1 MARWAGST
9 SLPARRADGVSLRQI
24 LHEGT
29 RPLMDR
35 RHFLG
40 SAAATAAFFA
50 MHELPAMAVQSAVQ
64 SQPARPRIL
73 SLELLS
79 GAPVSAIKAFYGK
92 TLELTI
98 REERSDRLTIEAGET
113 RITFVSSTD
122 VVEGRPPFYH
132 FAFNIPENKILKAL
146 EWQKARTPLL
156 FIPERNRAAG
166 FPPEVVDYSHWNAHS
181 IFFLDPAGNV
191 VEYIARHDLK
201 NGDASPFSWTD
212 ILYASEI
219 GLIVDDVAATAA
231 TLTDVATVR
240 QYRGGSDQ
248 FMAMGDEYGLLLVMK
263 RGRIVD
269 FTSDP
274 HNGVRVYR
282 TGVNVRGP
290 KNAKHQLAGYPYE
303 LGVEE
308 HGNCV

>member
-1 MARWAGST
+1 M
-9 SLPARRADGVSLRQI
+9 I
-24 LHEGT
+24 E
-29 RPLMDR
+29 R

-50 MHELPAMAVQSAVQ
+50 THDLPSLALQATAVPQV
-64 SQPARPRIL
+64 QPAWPRIL

-79 GAPVSAIKAFYGK
+79 GAPLGAMKPFYGK
-92 TLELTI
+92 TLELAI
-98 REERSDRLTIEAGET
+98 VEERADRFTIEAGET
-113 RITFVSSTD
+113 RITFVTSTD
-122 VVEGRPPFYH
+122 TVDGRTPFYH

-146 EWQKARTPLL
+146 EWQKARTPML

-166 FPPEVVDYSHWNAHS
+166 FPPDVVDYSHWNAHS

-201 NGDASPFSWTD
+201 NADHNPFSWTD

-219 GLIVDDVAATAA
+219 GLVVDDVAATAEK
-231 TLTDVATVR
+231 LTGVASVP

-248 FMAMGDEYGLLLVMK
+248 FRAVGDEYGLLLVMK
-263 RGRIVD
+263 RGRVVD

-274 HNGVRVYR
+274 QNGVRVYR
-282 TGVNVRGP
+282 TGVTVRGAMNT
-290 KNAKHQLAGYPYE
+290 KYQFADYPYQ

-308 HGNCV
+308 RCSCA